1 MSAPLI
7 VLVGPMG
14 VGKSTV
20 GQLLA
25 VRLDTGYRDTDED
38 IVTAQGRA
46 IAEIF
51 VDEGEAAFR
60 ALEKAAVRTALA
72 EHEGVLSLGGGA
84 ILDADTR
91 ALLAGQ
97 RVVYLSMDV
106 EEAVKRTGLNAA
118 RPLLAVNPRKQWRE
132 LMEARRH
139 LYEEVAT
146 AVVAT
151 DGRTPEEVTEAALDA
166 VELKTVSPGGQP
178 PDPRP
183 EDAVVNDV
191 TRIEIGGTAGSDPYE
206 VLVGRQL
213 LGELGGLIGTKAK
226 RVAVIHPEALAE
238 TGDALRADLAEQG
251 YEAIA
256 IQVPNAEEAKTAE
269 VAAYCWKALGQ
280 SGFTRTD
287 VIVGVGG
294 GASTDLAGFV
304 AATWLRGVRWIA
316 VPTTVLAMVD
326 AAVGGKTGINTA
338 EGKNLVGS
346 FHPPA
351 GVLCD
356 LAALDSLPVND
367 YVSGLAEVIK
377 AGFIADP
384 AILDLIESDPQ
395 AARTPAGPHTAELIV
410 RSIKVKAE
418 VVSSDLK
425 EAGLR
430 EILNYGH
437 TLGHAIEKNE
447 RYKWRHGAA
456 VSVGMHFAAELGR
469 LAGRL
474 DDATAD
480 RHRTILEAVGLPLH
494 YRYDQWPKLVENM
507 KVDKK
512 SRGDLL
518 RFIVLDGLAKPTVL
532 EGPDPAVL
540 LAAYGEVGE

>member
-25 VRLDTGYRDTDED
+25 ERLGTGYRDTDED

-60 ALEKAAVRTALA
+60 ALEKEAVRTALV
-72 EHEGVLSLGGGA
+72 EHEGVLALGGGA
-84 ILDADTR
+84 ILDPDTR

-132 LMEARRH
+132 LMDARRH

-151 DGRTPEEVTEAALDA
+151 DGRTPEEVTQAALDA
-166 VELKTVSPGGQP
+166 VELTVSPGGRPQ
-178 PDPRP
+178 DPRP
-183 EDAVVNDV
+183 EDAVVSEV

-480 RHRTILEAVGLPLH
+480 RHRAILEAVGLPLH